1 MDVRCSLPPPKTAP
15 YRARASCTQRARP
28 TAPRAP
34 RRPYFHGALLGHIRV
49 IGSVPGTWAPSDP
62 RLRALSPYAR
72 TLAGRARRLAHR
84 AYGAYVTPLLEHC
97 APALGEGVPCESVPC
112 TRARL
117 EQHYSFEQF
126 AKLYFV
132 VRARSWNLV
141 RAPPEPAPRPRD
153 AARSARVAR
162 HAARVHALSR
172 CTTTIGAPSSWYPS
186 WTCSTTAR
194 RARTHGHPRRRLR
207 PPGAH
212 DTLPPPCTVT
222 PPTCAFLVQIGIR
235 VQFNKSAHAF
245 VATATAPVGEGR
257 ELLFYYGRYCRER
270 AIDVYGFAAND
281 NEPCRGAQLRSA
293 AQRGADW
300 RRPHQSHIRV
310 GRTPSRRRQSQSR

>member
-1 MDVRCSLPPPKTAP
+1 MSGRGGCALLTPAPP
-15 YRARASCTQRARP
+15 RARAWFDQRARP
-28 TAPRAP
+28 MAPRAP

-72 TLAGRARRLAHR
+72 ILAGRARRLAHR

-97 APALGEGVPCESVPC
+97 ASALSDGVPCEPAPC

-117 EQHYSFEQF
+117 EQHYPFEQF

-141 RAPPEPAPRPRD
+141 RAPPEPAPRPSD
-153 AARSARVAR
+153 AARSARAAR
-162 HAARVHALSR
+162 HAACVHASADVRRRSGRRLHGPQAGHAQPR
-172 CTTTIGAPSSWYPS
+172 PGR
-186 WTCSTTAR
+186 R
-194 RARTHGHPRRRLR
+194 RARTHNHPRPPPALR

-212 DTLPPPCTVT
+212 ATLPPPCIVAPITS
-222 PPTCAFLVQIGIR
+222 AFFVQVGIR

-257 ELLFYYGRYCRER
+257 ELLFYYGRNCRER
-270 AIDVYGFAAND
+270 AVDLYGFAAND
-281 NEPCRGAQLRSA
+281 SEPCRGAQPRWA
-293 AQRGADW
+293 AQRGAAAGL

-310 GRTPSRRRQSQSR
+310 GRTPSR